1 MNEALNSGSAFLSR
15 AISRYNS
22 ADFCKIRFESA
33 LSEMIGSI
41 FLNSICIC
49 RFKNIYLKYFLL
61 LKKLRGRPSK
71 CTFIM
76 HFIRKVDMII
86 LISW

>member
-1 MNEALNSGSAFLSR
+1 MNEVLNSGSAFLSR

-41 FLNSICIC
+41 FLNSICIG
-49 RFKNIYLKYFLL
+49 RFKNIYIKHFLL
-61 LKKLRGRPSK
+61 LKNSEEDPLNA
-71 CTFIM
+71 
-76 HFIRKVDMII
+76 
-86 LISW
+86 L